1 MFHVQFSLLLPD
13 LHIDFS
19 KGRSGG
25 LVFPSLSEFS
35 KPRGGKL
42 RVLLRGALWR
52 GHKHGQGLINLPR
65 THFELLPG
73 CLGLQVN
80 FSVSPSFTLW
90 PMYLG
95 HYEVLTLSRAI
106 SSSSRPLLAQDILAN
121 DDFRCQRPCPD
132 GRKLCSVAPGK
143 ARQERVRCPPP
154 GRQQGTRA
162 PLASLRP
169 FPSPSTWP
177 P

>member
-1 MFHVQFSLLLPD
+1 MLPD
-13 LHIDFS
+13 LHIGFS
-19 KGRSGG
+19 RGRSGG

-52 GHKHGQGLINLPR
+52 GHKHGQGLINLPG
-65 THFELLPG
+65 THSEFLPG

-90 PMYLG
+90 PVYLG
-95 HYEVLTLSRAI
+95 HYEVLTLSGAI
-106 SSSSRPLLAQDILAN
+106 SSSSQPLPAQDILAN

-132 GRKLCSVAPGK
+132 GQKLCPVAPGESQ
-143 ARQERVRCPPP
+143 ARVGALPSSWEAAGHEGP
-154 GRQQGTRA
+154 
-162 PLASLRP
+162 ASLPAPISFTRHLATVIHP
-169 FPSPSTWP
+169 
-177 P
+177 